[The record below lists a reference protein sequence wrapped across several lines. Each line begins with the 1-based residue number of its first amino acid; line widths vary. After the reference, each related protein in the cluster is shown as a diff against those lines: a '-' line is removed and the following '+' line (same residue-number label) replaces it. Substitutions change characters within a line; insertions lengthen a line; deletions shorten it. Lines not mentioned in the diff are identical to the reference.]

1 MSDNFEGFTEP
12 DETVNEFDFD
22 TDEDTTVEDAVAGD
36 AGEGKSDETEESESS
51 SKTKSESGAKKKSG
65 MSRQAIRKVAEKTVK
80 VASADQGVTSALG
93 ELFGMTDPG
102 DVDLVAEIMTSRP
115 ADVRVVVDALESLRS
130 VSGFE
135 KVHAVS
141 EISESTLKKLWTIF
155 HARKLVDRANP
166 PKDSL
171 KAAIAVAEASDG
183 FTDADYGLFVSAVKL
198 AKKA

>member
-1 MSDNFEGFTEP
+1 RLRDNSTVETESYVIDIDSDC
-12 DETVNEFDFD
+12 D
-22 TDEDTTVEDAVAGD
+22 TDDDTTVEVAVAGD
-36 AGEGKSDETEESESS
+36 AGEVKTDETEESESS

-65 MSRQAIRKVAEKTVK
+65 MSRQAIRKVAEKTVE

-135 KVHAVS
+135 KVHAV
-141 EISESTLKKLWTIF
+141 
-155 HARKLVDRANP
+155 
-166 PKDSL
+166 
-171 KAAIAVAEASDG
+171 
-183 FTDADYGLFVSAVKL
+183 
-198 AKKA
+198 